1 MGVNVNDLLGIL
13 LVTLITGLL
22 AFLAAMLLRIRQP
35 VLGYIGAGLL
45 GHMIGLWL
53 AGALKAN
60 LPGSITLA
68 GATVHLLWAF
78 IGALLILLIVKLL
91 GRANFRR
98 P

>member
-1 MGVNVNDLLGIL
+1 MNDLLAIL
-13 LVTLITGLL
+13 LVTLITALL
-22 AFLAAMLLRIRQP
+22 AFLAALLLRMRQP

-53 AGALKAN
+53 AGALNAN
-60 LPGSITLA
+60 LPGSITLG

-78 IGALLILLIVKLL
+78 IGALLILLIVKLV
-91 GRANFRR
+91 GRGGFRR